1 MKIPFF
7 MNRSNKTEKTA
18 TPAKAKKEQNNYF
31 AGRVGFRG
39 SPSAYV
45 KTQKSLAKIQFEM
58 PTWKWE
64 VSTKE
69 AYDKWCL
76 LQL

>member
-1 MKIPFF
+1 MFKPFF
-7 MNRSNKTEKTA
+7 MKAKEKPTNKEVQPKV
-18 TPAKAKKEQNNYF
+18 KKEQNNYY

-45 KTQKSLAKIQFEM
+45 KTGKSLAKIQFEM

-64 VSTKE
+64 VITKE
-69 AYDKWCL
+69 AYDSWCL